1 MKETIRICVRV
12 VFLSLNRCMIV
23 YYSYIWG

>member
-1 MKETIRICVRV
+1 MKETTRTQIRV